1 LGTHT
6 RTVPGWRQPSARGG
20 DQKMSLEIAS
30 LFLIVFAVIIIVW
43 GIAVVHTLP
52 GKIAKKRGH
61 SQVEAIEITSYLG
74 LLVFPLW
81 MAALIWAYLV
91 PVRLKATVETQTAG
105 KPVSAPE
112 QPAVLQV
119 GDEQTGQTKDGEA

>member
-1 LGTHT
+1 MT
-6 RTVPGWRQPSARGG
+6 
-20 DQKMSLEIAS
+20 LEIVS
-30 LFLIVFAVIIIVW
+30 LFLILLAVIIIVW

-52 GKIAKKRGH
+52 GKIAKKRNH

-91 PVRLKATVETQTAG
+91 PVKLKATVENERGGG
-105 KPVSAPE
+105 KVENELPVT
-112 QPAVLQV
+112 VQV
-119 GDEQTGQTKDGEA
+119 GDAPMDDKGGEV

>member
-1 LGTHT
+1 
-6 RTVPGWRQPSARGG
+6 
-20 DQKMSLEIAS
+20 MSLEIAS
-30 LFLIVFAVIIIVW
+30 LLLILIAIIIIVW

-52 GKIAKKRGH
+52 GKIAEKRGH

-91 PVRLKATVETQTAG
+91 PIKLKATVETQA
-105 KPVSAPE
+105 KE
-112 QPAVLQV
+112 QVPASSELAATIQV
-119 GDEQTGQTKDGEA
+119 GDEQPVQTKNEEA

>member
-1 LGTHT
+1 
-6 RTVPGWRQPSARGG
+6 
-20 DQKMSLEIAS
+20 MSLEIAS
-30 LFLIVFAVIIIVW
+30 LLLILIAVIIIVW

-81 MAALIWAYLV
+81 MGALIWAYLV
-91 PVRLKATVETQTAG
+91 PVRLKATVEAQTKD
-105 KPVSAPE
+105 KPGSAEE
-112 QPAVLQV
+112 QPAMIQI
-119 GDEQTGQTKDGEA
+119 GDEPTDPAKNEEA

>member
-1 LGTHT
+1 
-6 RTVPGWRQPSARGG
+6 
-20 DQKMSLEIAS
+20 MNLEIAS
-30 LFLIVFAVIIIVW
+30 LLLILFAVIIIVW

-81 MAALIWAYLV
+81 MGALIWAYLV
-91 PVRLKATVETQTAG
+91 PVKLKATVETQPKG
-105 KPVSAPE
+105 KPVSKPE
-112 QPAVLQV
+112 QPAMIQV
-119 GDEQTGQTKDGEA
+119 GDEQTAQAPSDEA

>member
-1 LGTHT
+1 
-6 RTVPGWRQPSARGG
+6 
-20 DQKMSLEIAS
+20 MNLEIAS
-30 LFLIVFAVIIIVW
+30 LFLILFAVIIIVW

-61 SQVEAIEITSYLG
+61 TQVEAIEITSYLG

-91 PVRLKATVETQTAG
+91 PVKLKATVETRAKDEPIDTHELDAT
-105 KPVSAPE
+105 V
-112 QPAVLQV
+112 QV
-119 GDEQTGQTKDGEA
+119 GEKQADQREETGA

>member
-1 LGTHT
+1 
-6 RTVPGWRQPSARGG
+6 
-20 DQKMSLEIAS
+20 MNLEIAS
-30 LFLIVFAVIIIVW
+30 LLLILFAVIIIVW

-81 MAALIWAYLV
+81 MGALIWAYLV
-91 PVRLKATVETQTAG
+91 PVKLKATVETHTG
-105 KPVSAPE
+105 EKPVSAPE
-112 QPAVLQV
+112 QPATLQV
-119 GDEQTGQTKDGEA
+119 GDEQTGQAKGEEA